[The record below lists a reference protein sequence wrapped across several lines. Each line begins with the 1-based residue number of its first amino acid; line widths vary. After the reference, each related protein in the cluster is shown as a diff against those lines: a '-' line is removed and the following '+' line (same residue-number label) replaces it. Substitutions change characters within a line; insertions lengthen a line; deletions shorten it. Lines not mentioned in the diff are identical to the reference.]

1 MKFIETKIK
10 MIKIEVCPLIYLLSY
25 KPIIIPE
32 ANPKVWAIK
41 SELLLKSLNRT
52 ISSIIKL
59 KYIVDF
65 FLLRKN

>member
-10 MIKIEVCPLIYLLSY
+10 IIKIEVSTFIYLLSNE
-25 KPIIIPE
+25 PIIIPE
-32 ANPKVWAIK
+32 VKPKVWAIK
-41 SELLLKSLNRT
+41 SDLLLKSLNRT
-52 ISSIIKL
+52 INSIIKL